1 MLDTNTISAIVSKR
15 ELQLRERLRKVGG
28 PALCVSVITFAEVK
42 FGLFKKPQT
51 TRIAEQT
58 YAFFAEIEVLPWL
71 TETADVYG
79 EVRAG
84 MERTGKVLGALD
96 LLIAA
101 HALSAGATLVTN
113 DRGFRMVPD
122 LQVEDWLSP

>member
-79 EVRAG
+79 EVRA
-84 MERTGKVLGALD
+84 LD